1 MNLANIITMFTAIL
15 ICVASLSITPVF
27 AQDAEPVDE
36 IISRGSIQKD
46 PAMSAWNAGDYETA
60 EIEFGK
66 NAFCALRAERNFA
79 AALESARD
87 GSIDAN
93 INSGGSTTVTPSGGT
108 NGSGLSGVQPP
119 PSSSTRLNSN
129 NFKNKESKTKRTCED
144 RGFQLYMMG
153 VSQLKLGKRDEAKKT
168 LIRAAK
174 MRRSLYDVH
183 FRLSLLEY
191 QDGDIG
197 KANKH
202 YKILRKLEPKCKGC
216 AAKDEIKAQVQ
227 YLKNLLEK

>member
-1 MNLANIITMFTAIL
+1 MNLTSTRNIFAATL
-15 ICVASLSITPVF
+15 ISFAALSITPVN

-36 IISRGSIQKD
+36 IISRGSIQQD

-79 AALESARD
+79 SALESARES
-87 GSIDAN
+87 SI
-93 INSGGSTTVTPSGGT
+93 SSTVGT
-108 NGSGLSGVQPP
+108 NLSQNVSSTGVTSGTNVSPP

-129 NFKNKESKTKRTCED
+129 NFKNRTSELKRTCED
-144 RGFQLYMMG
+144 RGFQIYMKG
-153 VSQLKLGKRDEAKKT
+153 LSQLKQGKRSDAKKT
-168 LIRAAK
+168 LIRASK
-174 MRRSLYDVH
+174 MRGNLYDVH

-191 QDGDIG
+191 QDGNIE

-202 YKILRKLEPKCKGC
+202 YTKLRKLESKYKKSN
-216 AAKDEIKAQVQ
+216 AKDEITAQIA
-227 YLKNLLEK
+227 YLGKLLG